1 MSIEK
6 EKIQHYLGKCK
17 NIPNDFWDVNG
28 CRNITDKDGNKIVIK
43 PTEYRQAKYFSILC
57 YINAR
62 IESLSSTGTVDYI
75 FSTNYE
81 TLANLMDIGCKEPRE
96 IRRKVNKLLHHA
108 ECLGHIGFE
117 RKYNSNKINIVSFIK
132 EPNPKKGN
140 FTCIPLALIATN
152 KITIDMKMYLI
163 ALIKTSFHRGVS
175 RASAEELSRFS
186 YLSPRSVKNYH
197 VKADKEKLIEY
208 IPSKGGF
215 TECVNGNVGH
225 GRSVTSE
232 LYLRN
237 EETDTYYFM
246 DKIKPIKK
254 TIKKIKPKKKTS
266 IELEECAI
274 DVWGDKE
281 AQ

>member
-6 EKIQHYLGKCK
+6 DKIQHYLGKCK

-28 CRNITDKDGNKIVIK
+28 CKNIIDKDGNEIVIK
-43 PTEYRQAKYFSILC
+43 PTEYRQAKYFSIMC
-57 YINAR
+57 YISAR
-62 IESLSSTGTVDYI
+62 IESLSSGGTSEYI

-81 TLANLMDIGCKEPRE
+81 TLANLMNIGCKEPRE
-96 IRRKVNKLLHHA
+96 IRRKVNKLLYHA

-117 RKYNSNKINIVSFIK
+117 IKDNLNKINIVSFIK

-140 FTCIPLALIATN
+140 YTCIPLTLIATN

-175 RASAEELSRFS
+175 RATTKELSKFS
-186 YLSPRSVKNYH
+186 YLSPRSVQNYH
-197 VKADKEKLIEY
+197 VQADKEQLIKY

-215 TECVNGNVGH
+215 TKLSNGTVKGH

-232 LYLRN
+232 LYLLN

-246 DKIKPIKK
+246 DKLKPRKK
-254 TIKKIKPKKKTS
+254 LVKKSKKKTF
-266 IELEECAI
+266 IGKEKCARGWNE
-274 DVWGDKE
+274 VEK